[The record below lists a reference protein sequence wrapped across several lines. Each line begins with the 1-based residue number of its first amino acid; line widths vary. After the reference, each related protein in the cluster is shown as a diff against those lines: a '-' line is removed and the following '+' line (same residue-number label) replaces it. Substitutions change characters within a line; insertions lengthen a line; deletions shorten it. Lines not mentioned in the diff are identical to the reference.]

1 MSKKRGCEAVK
12 SNSNHKFSGEDKKAK
27 LLHHTVHLDT
37 RMQLF
42 PRTIVCN
49 EDEELNFLL
58 PFFLTEVAPSDLV
71 RHPPTDGC
79 RCSKI
84 N

>member
-27 LLHHTVHLDT
+27 LLLTLYT
-37 RMQLF
+37 LIPACNF